1 MTIVVTTPT
10 GRVGSRVTQLL
21 IQAGVRP
28 RLLVRDAAKVP
39 AAVRTKADIVEVDLG
54 DAPAVARAC
63 SGARALYW
71 VDPPTDDDDP
81 VAGYDRMGASAA
93 RAVVECGIERVV
105 FQSSVGA
112 EARRG
117 FGEIDGLGKAEDRL
131 DSTGAAV
138 THLRCGYFFTNLL
151 MDLESLRN
159 GVLATTL
166 PLDQRIS
173 FVDPRDVGDV
183 AVARLLSDGWA
194 GRHTQGVLGPADLSF
209 TEVAKILSAA
219 SGHEIV
225 AQQVSDDVVAQ
236 QLATF
241 GMTPAQVDGV
251 VGMLRGFRGD
261 FLPENPRDVISTTP
275 TTLESWAC
283 SVLRPAL
290 RAVDG

>member
-1 MTIVVTTPT
+1 MTIAVTTPT

-28 RLLVRDAAKVP
+28 RLLVRDASTIP
-39 AAVRTKADIVEVDLG
+39 AAVRTRADIAEVDLG
-54 DAPAVARAC
+54 DAAAVERAC
-63 SGARALYW
+63 SGARTLYW

-81 VAGYDRMGASAA
+81 VAGYDRMGVNAA

-117 FGEIDGLGKAEDRL
+117 FGEIDGLGKTEDRL

-159 GVLATTL
+159 GVLVTTL
-166 PLDQRIS
+166 PLEQRIS

-183 AVARLLSDGWA
+183 AVARLLSDDWT

-209 TEVAKILSAA
+209 KEVADILSTA
-219 SGHEIV
+219 SGRGIV
-225 AQQVSDDVVAQ
+225 AQRVSDDVVAQ
-236 QLATF
+236 QLSNI
-241 GMTPAQVDGV
+241 GMSVAQVDGV
-251 VGMLRGFRGD
+251 VGMMRGFRGD
-261 FLPENPRDVISTTP
+261 FSPENPRDVISTTP
-275 TTLESWAC
+275 TSLESWAY

-290 RAVDG
+290 LAADR

>member
-10 GRVGSRVTQLL
+10 GRVGSRVAQLL
-21 IQAGVRP
+21 IQAGERP
-28 RLLVRDAAKVP
+28 RLLVRDVARVP

-93 RAVVECGIERVV
+93 RAIVECGIDRVV

-117 FGEIDGLGKAEDRL
+117 FGEIDGLGKTEDRL

-151 MDLESLRN
+151 MDLEGLRN

-194 GRHTQGVLGPADLSF
+194 GRHTQGVLGPVDLSF
-209 TEVAKILSAA
+209 TEVADILSAA

-236 QLATF
+236 QLANF

-290 RAVDG
+290 LAVEK